1 MEILK
6 VPQGEF
12 RLSRYPARKKEQL
25 RAWDAADE
33 YLLNYFNEEFSSVVK
48 NDKVLIVNDSFG
60 ALAAA
65 LSEFESTIWTD
76 SLLAKKGILQNFA
89 NNELPSE
96 NINIKNSIESPEG
109 NYDFVLIK
117 FQKA

>member
-60 ALAAA
+60 AWQL
-65 LSEFESTIWTD
+65 LFQ
-76 SLLAKKGILQNFA
+76 SLNLPFGLTPCLPKKAYCKTSQIMSYLLKIL
-89 NNELPSE
+89 
-96 NINIKNSIESPEG
+96 I
-109 NYDFVLIK
+109 
-117 FQKA
+117 